1 MREDSWRTIVWPS
14 TLSDLKDTENR
25 IVSRIN
31 FRTSS
36 ETVFHVGI
44 ENLETFSRDLANRSG
59 IQVLLS
65 NQGVL
70 TFMMIGAIVLKREIG
85 TEKTAGEV

>member
-1 MREDSWRTIVWPS
+1 
-14 TLSDLKDTENR
+14 
-25 IVSRIN
+25 
-31 FRTSS
+31 
-36 ETVFHVGI
+36 
-44 ENLETFSRDLANRSG
+44 LANRSG